1 MLVKAAAAGAM
12 RAMDEQQAETLAE
25 RLRAHGAALTQAE
38 RRLADAMLHNYPVSG
53 LGSITALA
61 EAAGV
66 STPTVAR
73 MARKLGYGGYPALQ
87 AALRGELE
95 AALADPVARRER
107 WAAAP
112 DGHILNRFAEA
123 AADNLRQSLR
133 RIDPAAFDAT
143 AALLAD
149 ERHAVHVAGGR
160 ITGALAQYLY
170 THLRM
175 MRPGVTLLGPDAA
188 SWPPHVLDMGAGD
201 ALVLFDIRRYAP
213 ALERLA
219 AMAAARGASVVLLTD
234 PWRSPAARHAR
245 HVFSLRIEA
254 PSAWDSA
261 AAPLC
266 LVESLLAAAQALDWR
281 ATRARMT
288 ALEGLSDAARQA
300 RRPS

>member
-1 MLVKAAAAGAM
+1 MLVKEAKAGAV
-12 RAMDEQQAETLAE
+12 RAMDEHQAETLAE
-25 RLRAHGAALTQAE
+25 RLRARGDALTQAE

-61 EAAGV
+61 GAAGV

-73 MARKLGYGGYPALQ
+73 LARKLGYGGYPALQ

-112 DGHILNRFAEA
+112 EGHILNRFTEA

-133 RIDPAAFDAT
+133 RIDPAAFDAV

-149 ERHAVHVAGGR
+149 PGHGVHIAGGR
-160 ITGALAQYLY
+160 ITGALAQYLF

-175 MRPGVTLLGPDAA
+175 IRPGVTLLGPDAET
-188 SWPPHVLDMGAGD
+188 WPPHLLDMGAGD
-201 ALVLFDIRRYAP
+201 ALALFDIRRYAP
-213 ALERLA
+213 AVERLA
-219 AMAAARGASVVLLTD
+219 AMAAARGVTVVLFTD
-234 PWRSPAARHAR
+234 PWRSPAARHAT

-261 AAPLC
+261 VAPLC
-266 LVESLLAAAQALDWR
+266 LLESLIAAAQALDWR
-281 ATRARMT
+281 AARTRMT
-288 ALEGLSDAARQA
+288 ALEALTAEA
-300 RRPS
+300 RRP